1 MINTYLWL
9 FQPNETAASFSSLPR
24 NNLSAVVST
33 LVNFVR
39 MFVRSHEENC
49 KQLEFEKKRAIK
61 EAEKEQS
68 KLKASLK
75 ITSKRDIKKDDGD
88 VPNT

>member
-1 MINTYLWL
+1 
-9 FQPNETAASFSSLPR
+9 
-24 NNLSAVVST
+24 
-33 LVNFVR
+33 